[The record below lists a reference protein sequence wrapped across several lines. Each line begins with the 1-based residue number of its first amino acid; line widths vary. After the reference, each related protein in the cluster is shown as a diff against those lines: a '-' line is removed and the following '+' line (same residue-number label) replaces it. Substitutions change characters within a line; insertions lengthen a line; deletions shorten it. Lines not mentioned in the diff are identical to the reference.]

1 MIKSANDCFMKPSSR
16 VELPAAWQIMAWCL
30 KMITEE
36 CELQAQRCRLAERTT
51 ELSNLE
57 AMRRLQLFNHAK
69 LKNSRLPRSWNDHH
83 GSRSAESD
91 QARMGGRA
99 LKHRSSAHH
108 CQSLFK
114 LSVSRAFYL
123 GHRFDAG
130 APLSSD
136 HTVLWP
142 LRFRRH
148 SGSGRHG
155 EARCREEIAY
165 YRNVEEVSWSL

>member
-16 VELPAAWQIMAWCL
+16 VAAGASTPSEDDHWTA
-30 KMITEE
+30 E

-108 CQSLFK
+108 CQSSLALFT
-114 LSVSRAFYL
+114 LVTGLMPGLHSS
-123 GHRFDAG
+123 
-130 APLSSD
+130 PLSSD
-136 HTVLWP
+136 HTVLLP

-148 SGSGRHG
+148 SGSGRTHTTF
-155 EARCREEIAY
+155 EF
-165 YRNVEEVSWSL
+165 

>member
-1 MIKSANDCFMKPSSR
+1 MRAASAAVPVGRAHHRALQSGGDAAAPIIQSR
-16 VELPAAWQIMAWCL
+16 QIEKFKTRQVSA
-30 KMITEE
+30 
-36 CELQAQRCRLAERTT
+36 
-51 ELSNLE
+51 
-57 AMRRLQLFNHAK
+57 AK
-69 LKNSRLPRSWNDHH
+69 LAVMMMV
-83 GSRSAESD
+83 SAESD

-136 HTVLWP
+136 HTVL
-142 LRFRRH
+142 
-148 SGSGRHG
+148 
-155 EARCREEIAY
+155 
-165 YRNVEEVSWSL
+165 